1 MLQLYN
7 FNYASNFRYFCI
19 FACNWLW
26 AINNFISSGQCQNS
40 NWIQYLICTQV
51 NEVGP
56 GSYSTR
62 NDKVKEQLIGVW
74 RSYSIV
80 YGNKKLLDTLLHM
93 GNIVIGLL
101 EIYVVSVLNVIFW
114 VLTAG
119 LSYAYT
125 LCRHLWINLKSTS
138 SDIGS
143 SVAAVI
149 WAMITCRFH

>member
-1 MLQLYN
+1 M
-7 FNYASNFRYFCI
+7 
-19 FACNWLW
+19 
-26 AINNFISSGQCQNS
+26 
-40 NWIQYLICTQV
+40 
-51 NEVGP
+51 NEAGP
-56 GSYSTR
+56 WSYSTR
-62 NDKVKEQLIGVW
+62 NDKVKEQLTGVW

-80 YGNKKLLDTLLHM
+80 YGNKKLPDTLLHM
-93 GNIVIGLL
+93 GDIVIGLL

-149 WAMITCRFH
+149 WTMITCRFH